1 MGGCCT
7 RATRIAPLKE
17 AQIPIPRSQES
28 DVAPI
33 LPVPDQIQHPALRSS
48 SSSLNSDP
56 SNVPGSQDSER
67 TFLPTDTPLLTF
79 PAAEHSPSRHES
91 QHTFSST
98 VVPALPVSKEI
109 QISAVEYSPST
120 PKSVCLSPYPESS
133 AKGQSTVLRMKPKT
147 GTAETTAMKQEEN
160 TITNVGE
167 LTVISVKPKTGTA
180 ETTAMEQGENPITNV
195 GELTVISV
203 KPKTG
208 TAETTAMEQGENP
221 ITNVGELTVISVK
234 PKTGTAKTTA
244 MEQGENTIT
253 NVALPTVIRV
263 RPRTEVTTTT
273 ATKIVGAT
281 TIKVPVPKGIQCNGT
296 EPNQDSARGSHFS
309 DVPAK
314 VESKQPEELINY
326 AGWPKM
332 EEVVGK
338 KTDPTDITATK
349 MPVPKRTQY
358 NNVDQSPKG
367 ASYFTDIAA
376 LPVPEDIQYLGA
388 EQNRACLKIFK
399 QLIPRQEDAPHRKEV
414 SQILSDW
421 KRRGKL
427 AEIETSVS
435 NISKNDTQELAAA
448 LTRSGAES
456 TRYLLNLESDL
467 RVQIAKAYAVYCW
480 VAKNIQYDLASK
492 LKHQH
497 PDPDP
502 ELVLR
507 KRKAICHG
515 YANLFLAL
523 TKEAGLESGRIDGH
537 KREWQ
542 VNCGCPFEPEDS
554 NSHTWNV
561 VSNPPLSHHF
571 LPFLPSSLPSL
582 HLACMIVYSS
592 I

>member
-28 DVAPI
+28 DVVPI
-33 LPVPDQIQHPALRSS
+33 LPVPDRIQHPALRSS

-120 PKSVCLSPYPESS
+120 PKSACLSPYPESS

-160 TITNVGE
+160 T
-167 LTVISVKPKTGTA
+167 
-180 ETTAMEQGENPITNV
+180 ITNV

-421 KRRGKL
+421 KKRGKL
-427 AEIETSVS
+427 TEIETSVS

-542 VNCGCPFEPEDS
+542 VNCGCTFEPEDS

-561 VSNPPLSHHF
+561 VRNPPFPTIFF
-571 LPFLPSSLPSL
+571 LFFLLLFPPFIL
-582 HLACMIVYSS
+582 LA
-592 I
+592 

>member
-17 AQIPIPRSQES
+17 AQTPIPRSQES
-28 DVAPI
+28 NVVPT
-33 LPVPDQIQHPALRSS
+33 LPVPDRIQHPTLRSS

-56 SNVPGSQDSER
+56 SNVPGSQDSEHTFLPTDTPLLTSLTAEHSPSNQDSER
-67 TFLPTDTPLLTF
+67 TFLPTDTPLLTS
-79 PAAEHSPSRHES
+79 PAAEHSQSRHES
-91 QHTFSST
+91 QHTFSSIA
-98 VVPALPVSKEI
+98 VPALPVSKEI
-109 QISAVEYSPST
+109 KISTVEYSPST
-120 PKSVCLSPYPESS
+120 PKSACLSPYAESS
-133 AKGQSTVLRMKPKT
+133 AKGQS
-147 GTAETTAMKQEEN
+147 
-160 TITNVGE
+160 
-167 LTVISVKPKTGTA
+167 TVISVKPKTGTA
-180 ETTAMEQGENPITNV
+180 ETTAMKQEEDPITNV
-195 GELTVISV
+195 GESTVISV

-208 TAETTAMEQGENP
+208 TAETTTMKQEEDP
-221 ITNVGELTVISVK
+221 ITNVG
-234 PKTGTAKTTA
+234 
-244 MEQGENTIT
+244 
-253 NVALPTVIRV
+253 LPTVIRV
-263 RPRTEVTTTT
+263 RPKTEVTATT
-273 ATKIVGAT
+273 ASKTVGPT
-281 TIKVPVPKGIQCNGT
+281 TIPTLKVPVSKYNGT
-296 EPNQDSARGSHFS
+296 ESNQDSGRGSHSS

-314 VESKQPEELINY
+314 VQSKQPEELINY

-349 MPVPKRTQY
+349 MPVPERMQY
-358 NNVDQSPKG
+358 NNVEQCPKG

-399 QLIPRQEDAPHRKEV
+399 QLIPHQEDAPHRKEA
-414 SQILSDW
+414 SKILSDW
-421 KRRGKL
+421 RRRGKL
-427 AEIETSVS
+427 AEIENSVS
-435 NISKNDTQELAAA
+435 NISKNDAQELAAA

-456 TRYLLNLESDL
+456 TRYLLGLESDFH
-467 RVQIAKAYAVYCW
+467 VKIAKAYAVYCW

-537 KREWQ
+537 TREWQ
-542 VNCGCPFEPEDS
+542 VKCGCPFEPADS

-561 VSNPPLSHHF
+561 VSNP
-571 LPFLPSSLPSL
+571 LPSL
-582 HLACMIVYSS
+582 LLLTLFFLLLFPLFIILHD
-592 I
+592 